1 MVKAIDVKFN
11 VARPKEN
18 VKGDLVLYWEPR
30 QTKKLFDE
38 NDTSEGQQPTDAPGK
53 WRPRWTGPHEIIEV
67 DESSEGRHYTFL
79 HGTKATRMRAHVN
92 KLIKFTP
99 WSEKIASTS
108 AWLDGNQG
116 YRTGDWAQKG
126 ELAIL
131 PLLRPFPFG
140 IAIIT
145 ETPPSGYV
153 SYQWY
158 GNTGDDVE
166 GILRAGWID
175 ANENIYY
182 ADKKKDPSHKPYMGQ
197 ESMPMHQR
205 DIVIHDFK
213 LTKAGRLSANVL
225 RVIAEHPNIWR
236 RPEKYR
242 KEQEEGS
249 ISNHYR
255 RGGRTQVREN
265 KPKDK
270 GTRKRSREPNA
281 PAQKKDPKKRA
292 ISRSTTQARSE
303 KRKDESPNRRSER
316 LRKKPRS

>member
-1 MVKAIDVKFN
+1 M
-11 VARPKEN
+11 
-18 VKGDLVLYWEPR
+18 
-30 QTKKLFDE
+30 
-38 NDTSEGQQPTDAPGK
+38 
-53 WRPRWTGPHEIIEV
+53 
-67 DESSEGRHYTFL
+67 
-79 HGTKATRMRAHVN
+79 
-92 KLIKFTP
+92 
-99 WSEKIASTS
+99 
-108 AWLDGNQG
+108 
-116 YRTGDWAQKG
+116 
-126 ELAIL
+126 
-131 PLLRPFPFG
+131 
-140 IAIIT
+140 
-145 ETPPSGYV
+145 

-166 GILRAGWID
+166 GILRAGWMD

-225 RVIAEHPNIWR
+225 RAIAEHPNIWW

-265 KPKDK
+265 KPKVK

-281 PAQKKDPKKRA
+281 PAQCSGIVA
-292 ISRSTTQARSE
+292 A
-303 KRKDESPNRRSER
+303 
-316 LRKKPRS
+316 